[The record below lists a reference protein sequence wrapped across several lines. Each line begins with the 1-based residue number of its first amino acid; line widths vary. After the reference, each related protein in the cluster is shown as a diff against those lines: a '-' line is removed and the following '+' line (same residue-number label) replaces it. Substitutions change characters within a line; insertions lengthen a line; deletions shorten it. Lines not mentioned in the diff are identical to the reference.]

1 MSYRV
6 EWMPAAALLG
16 LVTLL
21 LVPYLGLLV
30 GLVILVLAAATVVSL
45 VGALIAAPF
54 LIVRSVHRRRRA
66 RTAAGRPSAQPSALA
81 QPLAP
86 RQQHPG
92 L

>member
-1 MSYRV
+1 
-6 EWMPAAALLG
+6 MPAAALLG

-30 GLVILVLAAATVVSL
+30 GFAILVLAAATVVSL
-45 VGALIAAPF
+45 GGALIATPF
-54 LIVRSVHRRRRA
+54 LIVRSVRRRQRA
-66 RTAAGRPSAQPSALA
+66 RTAAGRPPAQLSALA